1 MPQATEATIL
11 MIEDNKM
18 HRFMYNFQFKQMGYK
33 NFTAIGTAEEGLQSV
48 AKDMPDL
55 VLLDLILEG
64 TLGLDGLEVLKKI
77 KENPVTAKVPV
88 IILSNKREKDMAEEV
103 KRLGAVDYILKAKY
117 LPREIVDYVGKFL
130 GSHGFQNS

>member
-18 HRFMYNFQFKQMGYK
+18 HRFMYDFQFKQMGYK
-33 NFTAIGTAEEGLQSV
+33 NFTAVGTAEEGL
-48 AKDMPDL
+48 
-55 VLLDLILEG
+55 E
-64 TLGLDGLEVLKKI
+64 KI
-77 KENPVTAKVPV
+77 KENPSTAKVPV
-88 IILSNKREKDMAEEV
+88 IILSNKREKDMAVEV